1 MAIYSEYEKE
11 RLLRTPIPEVLAHY
25 GKEYRAVRKNM
36 YLSPL
41 REETDPSFCINLQ
54 SNTWFD
60 FGTGEGGG
68 VIDLVCRLSGC
79 ARRDALD
86 QLCIIN
92 GRYPDAITSTSV
104 LAKSHNAD
112 ESPIVIDYISQKFS
126 NRQLI
131 SYAASRGISK
141 EILDANCQ
149 QICYHLKQYPS
160 RMITAIGFMNDK
172 GGYSLRSSRYK
183 ISNSSYISTILGT
196 SDKESVIVF
205 EGFFDFLSYLS
216 DNSLVKPN
224 TSVCVLNG
232 VGNVA
237 HSLPYLVKFKNIQLY
252 LDNDAAGIKT
262 SATIIDH
269 LGLVSKEDGIERNA
283 CNMSHTYHG
292 YKDYNS
298 MLCDRTEKI
307 SLSSN
312 NTQYGTIEGHPG
324 KTGKDQL
331 G

>member
-1 MAIYSEYEKE
+1 MAIYSEYDKE
-11 RLLRTPIPEVLAHY
+11 RLLRTLIPEVLAHY
-25 GKEYRAVRKNM
+25 GKEYRPVRKNM

-41 REETDPSFCINLQ
+41 REETDPSFCVNLQ

-79 ARRDALD
+79 ARKDAFD
-86 QLCIIN
+86 ELCIIN
-92 GRYPDAITSTSV
+92 GRYPEVVSTLKVTTGHRS
-104 LAKSHNAD
+104 AD
-112 ESPIVIDYISQKFS
+112 ESPIVIDYISQTFN

-131 SYAASRGISK
+131 AYASSRGISK

-149 QICYHLKQYPS
+149 QICYHLKSYPN
-160 RMITAIGFMNDK
+160 RRITAIGFMNDK

-183 ISNSSYISTILGT
+183 ISNSSYISTITGT
-196 SDKESVIVF
+196 TYKDSVVVF
-205 EGFFDFLSYLS
+205 EGFFDFLSFLA
-216 DNSLVKPN
+216 DKGLVKSETN
-224 TSVCVLNG
+224 VCVLNG

-237 HSLPYLVKFKNIQLY
+237 YSLPYLEQFTNVYLY

-262 SATIIDH
+262 ADNIIDH
-269 LGLVSKEDGIERNA
+269 LTAVTKEDGIERNA